1 MNRNSLR
8 TLDKSQTVPIS
19 PNQGGLINL
28 SYHTF
33 LGISRRFFKV
43 KLKTMKVGT
52 QKYPVVGYVF
62 VKQYGTLPL
71 VDIPQMSDERWQE
84 LARAHP
90 VPKGAAV

>member
-1 MNRNSLR
+1 M
-8 TLDKSQTVPIS
+8 
-19 PNQGGLINL
+19 
-28 SYHTF
+28 
-33 LGISRRFFKV
+33 